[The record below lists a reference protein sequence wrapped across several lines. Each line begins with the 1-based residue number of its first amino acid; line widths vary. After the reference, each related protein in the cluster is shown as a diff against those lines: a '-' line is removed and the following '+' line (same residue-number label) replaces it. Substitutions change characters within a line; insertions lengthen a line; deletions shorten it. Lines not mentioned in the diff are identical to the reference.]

1 MTKLQRI
8 KEIVIALIMIL
19 GALFMMFNPKVSYPF
34 IVFFLALCFIARG
47 ISSIWYYF
55 TMARFMVGGRESLFM
70 GVIWIDFGVLTASIT
85 GVPHYY
91 VLLYLVGMHGFSG
104 VVRVLRTLE
113 TRRTGSS
120 SWKLKLTHGIID
132 IAMAI
137 LCIVFIKQ
145 LNITGIIFGIG
156 VLYSAV
162 MRIVTACRKTALI
175 VIE

>member
-8 KEIVIALIMIL
+8 KEIAIALIMIL
-19 GALFMMFNPKVSYPF
+19 GAFVMMRYPKESYPL
-34 IVFFLALCFIARG
+34 IVTILAFCFIARG

-70 GVIWIDFGVLTASIT
+70 GFIWFDFGVFTGSIMS
-85 GVPHYY
+85 VPHYY

-137 LCIVFIKQ
+137 LCVVFIKQ
-145 LNITGIIFGIG
+145 LNITGVIFGIG

>member
-8 KEIVIALIMIL
+8 KEIALALIMIL
-19 GALFMMFNPKVSYPF
+19 GALVMMIYPKESYPL
-34 IVFFLALCFIARG
+34 IVIILAFYFIATG
-47 ISSIWYYF
+47 ISSIWYYI

-70 GVIWIDFGVLTASIT
+70 GVIWFDFGVLTGSLT
-85 GVPHYY
+85 SVPHYY
-91 VLLYLVGMHGFSG
+91 VLLYLIGIHGFSG

-132 IAMAI
+132 IALAI

-145 LNITGIIFGIG
+145 LNTTGIIFGIG
-156 VLYSAV
+156 VFYSAV
-162 MRIVTACRKTALI
+162 MRIVTACRKTAI
-175 VIE
+175 VVIE

>member
-19 GALFMMFNPKVSYPF
+19 GALVIMFYPKESYPL
-34 IVFFLALCFIARG
+34 IIIILAFYFIARG

-55 TMARFMVGGRESLFM
+55 TMARYMVGGRESLYM
-70 GVIWIDFGVLTASIT
+70 GVIWFDFGVLTGSLT
-85 GVPHYY
+85 SVPHYY
-91 VLLYLVGMHGFSG
+91 VLLYLIGIHGFSG
-104 VVRVLRTLE
+104 VIRVLRTLE

-120 SWKLKLTHGIID
+120 SWKLKLAHGVID
-132 IAMAI
+132 IAMAL

-145 LNITGIIFGIG
+145 LNTTGIIFGISIM
-156 VLYSAV
+156 YSAV
-162 MRIVTACRKTALI
+162 MKIVTACRKTAFI

>member
-8 KEIVIALIMIL
+8 KEIIIALIMFL
-19 GALFMMFNPKVSYPF
+19 GAVVMMSYPKESYPL
-34 IVFFLALCFIARG
+34 IVIILAIWFIAIG
-47 ISSIWYYF
+47 ISSIWYYI

-70 GVIWIDFGVLTASIT
+70 GVIWFDFGVLTGSLT
-85 GVPHYY
+85 SVPHYY
-91 VLLYLVGMHGFSG
+91 VLLYLIGIHGFSG

-120 SWKLKLTHGIID
+120 SWKLKLAHGIID
-132 IAMAI
+132 IAMAL
-137 LCIVFIKQ
+137 LCIVFIKH

-156 VLYSAV
+156 VMYSAA
-162 MRIVTACRKTALI
+162 MRIVTAFRRTALI